1 MQKPAD
7 DYTKDGQPYTYSAGD
22 ASVGDLDG
30 DGVYEIIMLWSPSNS
45 KDNSQAGYTGLVY
58 MDAYKLDGT
67 RLWRINLGPNIRAGA
82 HYSPFLVYDLDSDGR
97 ADIMIKTADGTV
109 DGQGK
114 VIGNASADYRNSSG
128 YVLLGNEYLTVFEG
142 ATGRALDTV
151 DYDPPRGDV
160 GAWGIPMVT
169 V

>member
-1 MQKPAD
+1 M
-7 DYTKDGQPYTYSAGD
+7 
-22 ASVGDLDG
+22 
-30 DGVYEIIMLWSPSNS
+30 
-45 KDNSQAGYTGLVY
+45 
-58 MDAYKLDGT
+58 
-67 RLWRINLGPNIRAGA
+67 
-82 HYSPFLVYDLDSDGR
+82 VYDLDSDGR
-97 ADIMIKTADGTV
+97 AEIMIKTADGTV